1 MLSRT
6 MSYFAQILANGL
18 HNGFLYAIL
27 AYGYMLLH
35 QVVPRP
41 NLAHGAVFA
50 FAGQMLV
57 LGVNLAYGG
66 LIFTFAWS
74 LAFGFTVSLL
84 LTALVVAVVA
94 VFIVPRFADRSPNMM
109 IVATLALAIVL
120 MEAMRI
126 GADGRDFWL
135 PPVSTVAL
143 QLGLGASMTSL
154 QAINIAVIAAVLVG
168 ADAVFALT
176 PAGRTIRAVSQD
188 RKAARLCGVDVE
200 RVLVA
205 TAVAAGALAF
215 IGGIA
220 AVLHFGNMSFGA
232 GLTYGLKV
240 LFIASAGGFANPRNA
255 AFGAFVFGEA
265 EAIWDG
271 YLPILW
277 REPFFFAGLA
287 LMLCLRGRDD
297 TSIARQ

>member
-1 MLSRT
+1 
-6 MSYFAQILANGL
+6 MSYVAQILANGL

-27 AYGYMLLH
+27 AYGYVLLH

-50 FAGQMLV
+50 FAGQVLV

-66 LIFTFAWS
+66 LIFTFASS
-74 LAFGFTVSLL
+74 LAFGFTLSLL
-84 LTALVVAVVA
+84 LTALVIAVMS
-94 VFIVPRFADRSPNMM
+94 VFIVPRFANRSPNMM

-120 MEAMRI
+120 MEAVRI

-135 PPVSTVAL
+135 PPVSTAAL
-143 QLGLGASMTSL
+143 HLGLGASITTL
-154 QAINIAVIAAVLVG
+154 QAVNIAVIAAVLVG
-168 ADAVFALT
+168 ADAIFALT
-176 PAGRTIRAVSQD
+176 PAGRAIRAVSQD

-205 TAVAAGALAF
+205 TALAAGALAF

-240 LFIASAGGFANPRNA
+240 LFIASAGGFSTPRMAALA
-255 AFGAFVFGEA
+255 AFTFGEA

-287 LMLCLRGRDD
+287 LLLCLRGKDD